1 MLLNFDFHLRIL
13 IKPDAKSSLSHLPLT
28 RAQLRKTIYFQIV
41 STHSRPIKPSGSADE
56 DSLNVRNAEYG
67 LKLAFDGTRS
77 CVSFMTILLEKFTCF
92 FDPFWLNVTLF
103 ISCYFKKMKPPKL
116 RILLRYGELR

>member
-1 MLLNFDFHLRIL
+1 M
-13 IKPDAKSSLSHLPLT
+13 
-28 RAQLRKTIYFQIV
+28 
-41 STHSRPIKPSGSADE
+41 HSRPIKPSGSADE

-92 FDPFWLNVTLF
+92 FLSFLAERDPIYFLL
-103 ISCYFKKMKPPKL
+103 FKKNETPKTKDFVE
-116 RILLRYGELR
+116 IW